1 MRNWSKAKRRKPGF
15 CECPAV
21 PCSSSALVGG
31 KYCQYCR
38 EHCLPDV
45 RRRRRGR
52 WLLAAVIVVGPL
64 LAMLATWML
73 VRVGI

>member
-1 MRNWSKAKRRKPGF
+1 
-15 CECPAV
+15 
-21 PCSSSALVGG
+21 
-31 KYCQYCR
+31 
-38 EHCLPDV
+38 LPDV